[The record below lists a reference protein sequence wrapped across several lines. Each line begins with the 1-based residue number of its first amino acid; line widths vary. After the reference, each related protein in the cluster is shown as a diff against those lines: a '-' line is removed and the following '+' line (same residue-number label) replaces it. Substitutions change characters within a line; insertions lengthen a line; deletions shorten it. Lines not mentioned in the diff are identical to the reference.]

1 MAARPNLLLIAIDSL
16 RRDHM
21 SLYGYHRLTTPHL
34 ARFAEQGTMFRRP
47 FSPSVPT
54 TPAYASMLTGRDCF
68 GTGVVGLRHKG
79 DVAAPM
85 LPEILERAGYSTC
98 CVGFPGNP
106 ASRGFRTYL
115 EYEGWGDAPGGAMPK
130 AHALNEVAVPYL
142 RTAAAGGD
150 PFFLFLR
157 HMDPHSPYLPP
168 APFDRLFYEGDEL
181 DPANRSLDRLYAFA
195 PFADYFRS
203 WFPGKVTDA
212 RFVDS
217 LYDGA
222 VAYMDAAI
230 GRLFTVLD
238 ELGLTENTVV
248 VVTADHGETLN
259 EHECWY
265 DHHGLYDSN
274 LVVPLI
280 IRAPGKLPAGAR
292 VDPWVQTRDMTPTM
306 LDLLGVDAGLEF
318 DGRSLLP
325 PARGEPF
332 VPETELYLTEATWM
346 RKHGWRTPEW
356 KLIRA
361 LEPDF
366 HRKPEVELYNL
377 VRDPDETE
385 NLADREPAVVAL
397 LEERMAAH
405 VERREA
411 QTGRR
416 NPMFT
421 QLGWHGTGDAPFASS
436 EEAYRKLHIGS
447 RKQAQRLQ
455 AHLSKE
461 HPAEEHPAEAEEH
474 KEGDSP

>member
-1 MAARPNLLLIAIDSL
+1 MAARPNPGRPNLGRPNLLLIAIDSL
-16 RRDHM
+16 RRDRM
-21 SLYGYHRLTTPHL
+21 SLYGYDRLTTPHI
-34 ARFAEQGTMFRRP
+34 ARFAEQGTMFRHP

-54 TPAYASMLTGRDCF
+54 TPAYSSMLTGRDCF

-85 LPEILERAGYSTC
+85 LPRILEQAGYSTC

-106 ASRGFRTYL
+106 ASRGFQTYV
-115 EYEGWGDAPGGAMPK
+115 EYEGWGEAPGSMPK
-130 AHALNEVAVPYL
+130 AHALNEVTVPYL
-142 RTAAAGGD
+142 RTVAGSDD

-181 DPANRSLDRLYAFA
+181 DPSNHSLDGLYAFA
-195 PFADYFRS
+195 PFADYFSS

-212 RFVDS
+212 AFVNS

-230 GRLFTVLD
+230 GRLFTALD
-238 ELGLTENTVV
+238 ELGLAENTVV
-248 VVTADHGETLN
+248 VLTADHGETLD

-265 DHHGLYDSN
+265 DHHGLYDQN

-280 IRAPGKLPAGAR
+280 IRAPGQMPGGAR
-292 VDPWVQTRDMTPTM
+292 VDPWVQTKDMTPTM

-318 DGRSLLP
+318 DGRSLVPL
-325 PARGEPF
+325 ALGEPF
-332 VPETELYLTEATWM
+332 VPESEIYLTEATWM

-356 KLIRA
+356 KLIHA

-366 HRKPEVELYNL
+366 HFKPEVELYNL
-377 VRDPDETE
+377 ARDPEELD
-385 NLADREPAVVAL
+385 NLADREPDVVAL

-411 QTGRR
+411 QTGKR
-416 NPMFT
+416 NPMYT

-455 AHLSKE
+455 AHLADEQKE
-461 HPAEEHPAEAEEH
+461 E
-474 KEGDSP
+474 SSQ

>member
-1 MAARPNLLLIAIDSL
+1 MAARPPNLVLIAVDSL

-21 SLYGYHRLTTPHL
+21 SLYGYHRLTTPHV
-34 ARFAEQGTMFRRP
+34 ARFAEQGTMFRQP

-79 DVAAPM
+79 GVAAPM
-85 LPEILERAGYSTC
+85 LPEILDRAGYATC

-115 EYEGWGDAPGGAMPK
+115 EYEGWADSPGSMPK
-130 AHALNEVAVPYL
+130 AHALNQVAVPYL
-142 RTAAAGGD
+142 RTAAAASD

-212 RFVDS
+212 RFIDS

-230 GRLFTVLD
+230 GRLFTAID
-238 ELGLTENTVV
+238 ELGLAENTVV

-259 EHECWY
+259 EHDCWY
-265 DHHGLYDSN
+265 DHHGLYDPN

-280 IRAPGKLPAGAR
+280 IRAPGQLPAGRR
-292 VDPWVQTRDMTPTM
+292 VDPWVQTQDLTPTM
-306 LDLLGVDAGLEF
+306 LELLGVDAELPF

-325 PARGEPF
+325 LARGEPF
-332 VPETELYLTEATWM
+332 VPDAELYLTEATWM

-356 KLIRA
+356 KLIHA

-366 HRKPEVELYNL
+366 HCKPEVELYHL
-377 VRDPDETE
+377 ARDPEELD
-385 NLADREPAVVAL
+385 NVAGREPGVAAL
-397 LEERMAAH
+397 LAERMAAH

-436 EEAYRKLHIGS
+436 EEAYRQLHLGS

-455 AHLSKE
+455 AHLAKE
-461 HPAEEHPAEAEEH
+461 NRAKEDRAE
-474 KEGDSP
+474 DSPP

>member
-1 MAARPNLLLIAIDSL
+1 MAPRTTGTKTPPNLLLIAVDSL

-21 SLYGYHRLTTPHL
+21 SLYGYHRLTTPHV
-34 ARFAEQGTMFRRP
+34 ARFAEQGTMFRHP

-68 GTGVVGLRHKG
+68 GTGVVGLRHKD

-85 LPEILERAGYSTC
+85 LPEILEQAGYATC

-106 ASRGFRTYL
+106 ASRGFQTYL
-115 EYEGWGDAPGGAMPK
+115 EYEGWGETPGAMPK
-130 AHALNEVAVPYL
+130 AHALNQATIPYL
-142 RTAAAGGD
+142 RTAAAASD

-212 RFVDS
+212 RFIDS

-230 GRLFTVLD
+230 GRLFTALD
-238 ELGLTENTVV
+238 DLGLAENTVV
-248 VVTADHGETLN
+248 VFTADHGETLD
-259 EHECWY
+259 EHDCWY
-265 DHHGLYDSN
+265 DHHGLYDPN

-280 IRAPGKLPAGAR
+280 IRAPGKVPAGRR
-292 VDPWVQTRDMTPTM
+292 VDPWVQTKDLTPTV
-306 LDLLGVDAGLEF
+306 LELLGVDAGLEF

-325 PARGEPF
+325 LARGEPF
-332 VPETELYLTEATWM
+332 APESELYLTEATWM

-356 KLIRA
+356 KLIHA

-366 HRKPEVELYNL
+366 HFKPEVELYHL
-377 VRDPDETE
+377 VRDPEELD
-385 NLADREPAVVAL
+385 NAAGREPGVVAL
-397 LEERMAAH
+397 LQERMAAH

-421 QLGWHGTGDAPFASS
+421 QHGWHGAGTAPFASS
-436 EEAYRKLHIGS
+436 EEAYRKLHLGS
-447 RKQAQRLQ
+447 RKQAERLQ
-455 AHLSKE
+455 ARSAKE
-461 HPAEEHPAEAEEH
+461 HAAE
-474 KEGDSP
+474 DSSP

>member
-1 MAARPNLLLIAIDSL
+1 MAASTGKRPNLLLVAVDSL

-21 SLYGYHRLTTPHL
+21 SLYGYHRLTTPHV
-34 ARFAEQGTMFRRP
+34 ARFAEQGTMFRHP

-68 GTGVVGLRHKG
+68 GTGVVGLRHKD

-85 LPEILERAGYSTC
+85 LPEILEKAGYATC
-98 CVGFPGNP
+98 CIGFPGNP
-106 ASRGFRTYL
+106 ASRGFQTYL
-115 EYEGWGDAPGGAMPK
+115 EYEGWGEAPGAMPK
-130 AHALNEVAVPYL
+130 AHALNQVAIPYL
-142 RTAAAGGD
+142 RTAASASD

-168 APFDRLFYEGDEL
+168 APFDRLFYEGDEH

-203 WFPGKVTDA
+203 WFPGAVTDA
-212 RFVDS
+212 RFIDS

-230 GRLFTVLD
+230 GRLFTALD
-238 ELGLTENTVV
+238 DLGLADNTVV
-248 VVTADHGETLN
+248 VFTADHGETLN
-259 EHECWY
+259 EHDCWY
-265 DHHGLYDSN
+265 DHHGLYDPN

-280 IRAPGKLPAGAR
+280 IRAPGKVPAGLR
-292 VDPWVQTRDMTPTM
+292 VDPWVQTKDMAPTM
-306 LDLLGVDAGLEF
+306 LELLGVDAGLEF

-325 PARGEPF
+325 LARGEPF
-332 VPETELYLTEATWM
+332 APESELYLTEATWM

-366 HRKPEVELYNL
+366 HFKPEVELYQL
-377 VRDPDETE
+377 VRDPEELDNVAE
-385 NLADREPAVVAL
+385 REPGVVAL

-405 VERREA
+405 AARREA
-411 QTGRR
+411 ESDRR

-436 EEAYRKLHIGS
+436 EEAYRKLRLGS

-455 AHLSKE
+455 ARSAAEHAAGRAKE
-461 HPAEEHPAEAEEH
+461 
-474 KEGDSP
+474 DSSP

>member
-1 MAARPNLLLIAIDSL
+1 MASRTTRTKTRPNLLLIAVDSL

-21 SLYGYHRLTTPHL
+21 SLYGYHRLTTPHA
-34 ARFAEQGTMFRRP
+34 ARFAEQGTTFRHP

-68 GTGVVGLRHKG
+68 GTGVVGLRHKD

-85 LPEILERAGYSTC
+85 LPEILEQAGYATC

-106 ASRGFRTYL
+106 ASRGFQTYL
-115 EYEGWGDAPGGAMPK
+115 EYEGWGETPGAMPK
-130 AHALNEVAVPYL
+130 AHALNQVTIPYL
-142 RTAAAGGD
+142 RTAAASSD

-212 RFVDS
+212 RFIDS

-230 GRLFTVLD
+230 GRLFTALD
-238 ELGLTENTVV
+238 DLGLAENTVV
-248 VVTADHGETLN
+248 VFTADHGETLD
-259 EHECWY
+259 EHDCWY
-265 DHHGLYDSN
+265 DHHGLYDPN

-280 IRAPGKLPAGAR
+280 IRAPGKVPAGRR
-292 VDPWVQTRDMTPTM
+292 VDPWVQTKDLTPTV
-306 LDLLGVDAGLEF
+306 LELLGVDAGLEF

-325 PARGEPF
+325 LARGEPF
-332 VPETELYLTEATWM
+332 APESELYLTEATWM

-356 KLIRA
+356 KLIHA

-366 HRKPEVELYNL
+366 HFKPEVELYHL
-377 VRDPDETE
+377 VRDPEELD
-385 NLADREPAVVAL
+385 NVAGREPGVVAL
-397 LEERMAAH
+397 LQERMAAH

-421 QLGWHGTGDAPFASS
+421 QLGWHGAGNTPFASS
-436 EEAYRKLHIGS
+436 EEAYRKLHLGS
-447 RKQAQRLQ
+447 RKQAQLLQ
-455 AHLSKE
+455 ARSAKE
-461 HPAEEHPAEAEEH
+461 HAAE
-474 KEGDSP
+474 DSSP

>member
-1 MAARPNLLLIAIDSL
+1 MAATPGTGRPNLLLIAIDSL
-16 RRDHM
+16 RRDRM
-21 SLYGYHRLTTPHL
+21 SLYGYHRLTTPHI
-34 ARFAEQGTMFRRP
+34 ARFAEQATMFRHP

-54 TPAYASMLTGRDCF
+54 TPAYSSMLTGRDCF

-85 LPEILERAGYSTC
+85 LPTILEQAGYSTC

-106 ASRGFRTYL
+106 ASRGFQTYL
-115 EYEGWGDAPGGAMPK
+115 EYDGWGDEPGSMPK
-130 AHALNEVAVPYL
+130 AHALNEVTIPYL
-142 RTAAAGGD
+142 RTVAGSGD

-181 DPANRSLDRLYAFA
+181 DPSNHSLDGLYAFA
-195 PFADYFRS
+195 PFADYFSS

-212 RFVDS
+212 RFVNS

-238 ELGLTENTVV
+238 ELGLAEDTVV
-248 VVTADHGETLN
+248 VLTADHGETLD

-265 DHHGLYDSN
+265 DHHGLYDPN
-274 LVVPLI
+274 LLVPLV
-280 IRAPGKLPAGAR
+280 IRAPGQVPAGAR
-292 VDPWVQTRDMTPTM
+292 VDPWVQTKDMTPTM
-306 LDLLGVDAGLEF
+306 LELLGVDPGLEF

-325 PARGEPF
+325 LARGEPF
-332 VPETELYLTEATWM
+332 VPESELYLTEATWM

-356 KLIRA
+356 KLIHA

-366 HRKPEVELYNL
+366 HFKPEVELFNL
-377 VRDPDETE
+377 ARDPEELD
-385 NLADREPAVVAL
+385 NLAEREPDVVAL

-447 RKQAQRLQ
+447 RKQAERLQ
-455 AHLSKE
+455 AHL
-461 HPAEEHPAEAEEH
+461 AEESSEE
-474 KEGDSP
+474 SSQ